1 MNQSFTGKMNRHA
14 DFLMAH
20 MHLIPCAI
28 AACFSLVC
36 FFLPTLSLSLFSIQK
51 MSISLLS
58 VLQYREMQLSIAD
71 ATYTLSFTQVIL
83 PLILTLIIP
92 LSLLALIALY
102 ERLLARINGQIL
114 SAILFFLLLADLISY
129 LQIPSKLI
137 DTSVFAAASITQD
150 DLFFSVGTLGN
161 FLIVILIIGLFAAA
175 FGATGVKAR
184 LRMFTYPY
192 FIWLIV
198 FTILPL
204 LLICF
209 AAFFVKS
216 ADGSGYSFSL
226 DGLKALAAGQ
236 VNTKF
241 YGISLHMQEY
251 FSVFLRSLDYA
262 VWTTIG
268 CLLVAYPLAYAIAAR
283 SKRQHAGS
291 SLLLMFFV
299 LPMWINTMLR
309 TYAWR
314 AFFAQT
320 GVLNTLLLN
329 LHMISEPILFLK
341 MDILSDLIIK
351 LVLVNDFLP
360 FMLLPIYAVLVKLD
374 ENVRQAAH
382 DLGANSFQT
391 FSRVTFPL
399 SMPGVISGIQM
410 VFMPSLTFYMIP
422 DIISEG
428 SVTTIGNSV
437 QTFILSES
445 PVSQQAGNV
454 LSLLLLIFVL
464 ITMGIL
470 RNADKDSGGGG
481 MIL

>member
-1 MNQSFTGKMNRHA
+1 
-14 DFLMAH
+14 
-20 MHLIPCAI
+20 
-28 AACFSLVC
+28 
-36 FFLPTLSLSLFSIQK
+36 
-51 MSISLLS
+51 
-58 VLQYREMQLSIAD
+58 
-71 ATYTLSFTQVIL
+71 
-83 PLILTLIIP
+83 
-92 LSLLALIALY
+92 
-102 ERLLARINGQIL
+102 
-114 SAILFFLLLADLISY
+114 
-129 LQIPSKLI
+129 
-137 DTSVFAAASITQD
+137 
-150 DLFFSVGTLGN
+150 
-161 FLIVILIIGLFAAA
+161 
-175 FGATGVKAR
+175 
-184 LRMFTYPY
+184 
-192 FIWLIV
+192 
-198 FTILPL
+198 
-204 LLICF
+204 
-209 AAFFVKS
+209 
-216 ADGSGYSFSL
+216 
-226 DGLKALAAGQ
+226 
-236 VNTKF
+236 
-241 YGISLHMQEY
+241 
-251 FSVFLRSLDYA
+251 
-262 VWTTIG
+262 
-268 CLLVAYPLAYAIAAR
+268 
-283 SKRQHAGS
+283 
-291 SLLLMFFV
+291 
-299 LPMWINTMLR
+299 
-309 TYAWR
+309 
-314 AFFAQT
+314 
-320 GVLNTLLLN
+320 
-329 LHMISEPILFLK
+329 